1 MIRSNKILLVV
12 FTLLIMFGIVQPVN
26 AATAS
31 FSVTNISNKT
41 PKSGETVSFNLNV
54 QASELAHFRF
64 TFSPTIVTCNV
75 NGTDTKEP
83 VFQSVTSSSAK
94 CTFVFNDTFTL
105 SIRPDE
111 DTAYISS
118 DDSIVK
124 LSNKSETFTKFVE
137 TTPEPSKNANLK
149 SLGVSPGTLKPAF
162 SSSTIAYTV
171 DLPSGTK
178 TVNVTGSKD
187 HDKATVEGIRSGV
200 SVSDG
205 LKHNIVVTAEDGTK
219 KTYTIT
225 FSIPKPEPEPETP
238 EPSDKTEKVIESI
251 DFDTEYRDDPNL
263 EVGKERVVRAGVK
276 GQVEITYKVSDQ
288 SIVNRRII
296 KQPMAEIIARGTKV
310 VSVSTNLKSL
320 FVDGADI
327 SPAFSQTVTKYTF
340 TLREPADTVTVR
352 AEAEATGATVSGT
365 GLVTLTKPSHVQK
378 IVVSRDGQQ
387 TTYEVT
393 INQPE
398 DAPVETPSA
407 EIDFDG
413 KTIKVIPIEETILGF
428 EAQTMTLQ
436 GQEVPVLSNG
446 KGITVIE
453 LEGEGLFL
461 VNSSGTIYSR
471 FNPVLINGTRYF
483 ALDIPEEGRDME
495 QLVYSEFKLGEY
507 TIYGFQYVDETRA
520 NYKIFYLQNEEG
532 SIDEYLYNVDDESL
546 VLLKEAS
553 FETPVETET
562 IDETTASERLDMQ
575 DLVVYAGLIVLGIL
589 TIVLLLLVIRR
600 IRERS

>member
-1 MIRSNKILLVV
+1 MKKILKSIFSL
-12 FTLLIMFGIVQPVN
+12 FLLSVLLLNSVPTTVHANTVNQPVTVN
-26 AATAS
+26 LSQSWSTPAAGFFILTL
-31 FSVTNISNKT
+31 N
-41 PKSGETVSFNLNV
+41 GETVKNGGVGNPIN
-54 QASELAHFRF
+54 SEYV
-64 TFSPTIVTCNV
+64 TQFS
-75 NGTDTKEP
+75 TDY
-83 VFQSVTSSSAK
+83 
-94 CTFVFNDTFTL
+94 TFTPTSAGDYFFEL
-105 SIRPDE
+105 VFDVSNSE
-111 DTAYISS
+111 DIPKPVSVPVVERKITVTDPTPTKSS
-118 DDSIVK
+118 
-124 LSNKSETFTKFVE
+124 
-137 TTPEPSKNANLK
+137 NANLK
-149 SLGVSPGTLKPAF
+149 SLAVSPGTLKPAF
-162 SSSTIAYTV
+162 SSSTINYTV
-171 DLPSGTK
+171 ELPTGTK

-187 HDKATVEGIRSGV
+187 HDKASVEGIKSGV

-205 LKHNIVVTAEDGTK
+205 SKHLVVVTAEDGTT
-219 KTYTIT
+219 KTYTLT
-225 FSIPKPEPEPETP
+225 FSIPKTEPETP
-238 EPSDKTEKVIESI
+238 EPSDKTEKVIENI
-251 DFDTEYRDDPNL
+251 DFDTVYQDDPNL

-288 SIVNRRII
+288 SIVNRRTI
-296 KQPMAEIIARGTKV
+296 KEPVAEIIARGTKV
-310 VSVSTNLKSL
+310 VSASTNLKSL

-340 TLREPADTVTVR
+340 TLREPADTVTIR
-352 AEAEATGATVSGT
+352 AEAEANGATVSGT
-365 GLVTLTKPSHVQK
+365 GLVTLTKPSHIQNV
-378 IVVSRDGQQ
+378 VVSRDGRQ

-398 DAPVETPSA
+398 DAPVETPTA

-413 KTIKVIPIEETILGF
+413 KTVTVIPVEESILGF
-428 EAQTMTLQ
+428 EAQTMMLQ

-446 KGITVIE
+446 RGITVIE

-507 TIYGFQYVDETRA
+507 TIYGFQYVDETRS

-532 SIDEYLYNVDDESL
+532 SIDEYLYNVEDESL
-546 VLLKEAS
+546 VLLKDAS
-553 FETPVETET
+553 FETPVETQTVE
-562 IDETTASERLDMQ
+562 ETTASERLDMQ

-589 TIVLLLLVIRR
+589 TIILLLLVIRR

>member
-1 MIRSNKILLVV
+1 MKKILKSIFSL
-12 FTLLIMFGIVQPVN
+12 FLLSVLLLNMVPTTVYANTVNQPV
-26 AATAS
+26 T
-31 FSVTNISNKT
+31 
-41 PKSGETVSFNLNV
+41 
-54 QASELAHFRF
+54 
-64 TFSPTIVTCNV
+64 
-75 NGTDTKEP
+75 
-83 VFQSVTSSSAK
+83 
-94 CTFVFNDTFTL
+94 VFNFSANWPTPAAGAYRIYVNDSSVVSHSGPIGDALQSNYVKSVNVSYIFT
-105 SIRPDE
+105 PN
-111 DTAYISS
+111 TAGQYKVRIDFDVS
-118 DDSIVK
+118 DIDGNFIDV
-124 LSNKSETFTKFVE
+124 
-137 TTPEPSKNANLK
+137 PSKVQTITVTEQTPTKSSNANLK
-149 SLGVSPGTLKPAF
+149 SLAVSPGTLKPAF
-162 SSSTIAYTV
+162 SSSTISYTV
-171 DLPSGTK
+171 DLPAGTK

-187 HDKATVEGIRSGV
+187 HDKATVKGIRSGV

-205 LKHNIVVTAEDGTK
+205 TKHNIVVTAEDGTK

-296 KQPMAEIIARGTKV
+296 KQPTAEIIARGTKV

-407 EIDFDG
+407 EIDFNG

-532 SIDEYLYNVDDESL
+532 SIDEYLYNVEDESL